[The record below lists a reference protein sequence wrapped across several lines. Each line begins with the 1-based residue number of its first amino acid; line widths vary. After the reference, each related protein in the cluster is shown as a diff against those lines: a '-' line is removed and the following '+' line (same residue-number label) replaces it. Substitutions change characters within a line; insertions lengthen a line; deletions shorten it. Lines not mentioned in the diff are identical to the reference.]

1 MKKLPVDGVY
11 EVTATINDG
20 EISVVGDTA
29 GIFKGAFV
37 SQWADKSKIAID
49 LSKVYTNGLET
60 PYVYVDVRDND
71 TQFWGT
77 NCDLIK
83 EKDQSGEYENAY
95 YAYIG
100 ETEKK
105 ISDIF
110 ETTLYGNNG
119 YVGILFGDAQ
129 KVKIKIWD
137 PSKMP
142 TIDATAYEGKTLQ
155 VGKNVFVSDVKL
167 PIEGQSINGDPHIA
181 VQMQGGSNWGDWHDI
196 GQSETVYDEETGKLT
211 TTITLSE
218 DDMAKIKAANV
229 ESAEDRMTY
238 MLAVSVKTKLSD
250 GSTTYTAIDKKIKFS
265 FEE

>member
-1 MKKLPVDGVY
+1 MKKLPADGVY

-20 EISVVGDTA
+20 EISVDGDTA
-29 GIFKGAFV
+29 GIFEGAFV
-37 SQWADKSKIAID
+37 SQWADESKIAID

-71 TQFWGT
+71 TKFWGT

-83 EKDQSGEYENAY
+83 EKDQSGKYESAY
-95 YAYIG
+95 YSYIG

-110 ETTLYGNNG
+110 ETTLYGNSG
-119 YVGILFGDAQ
+119 YVGILFGDAK

-137 PSKMP
+137 PSAIP
-142 TIDATAYEGKTLQ
+142 TIDATAYEEKTLE
-155 VGKNVFVSDVKL
+155 VGKNVFVSDLKL
-167 PIEGQSINGDPHIA
+167 PVKGQSISNKFIS
-181 VQMQGGSNWGDWHDI
+181 VQMQGGSDKSDWHSI

-218 DDMAKIKAANV
+218 DDMTKIKAANV
-229 ESAEDRMTY
+229 ESAEDQMTY
-238 MLAVSVKTKLSD
+238 KLAVSVEVKSSD
-250 GSTTYTAIDKKIKFS
+250 GSTTYKVLEKKIKFS
-265 FEE
+265 F